1 MMHRLFKRDKMA
13 ESFVVAMLLAMVG
26 GYLDIYCYLARGKV
40 FANTQTGN
48 LVLLGYNIAQG
59 NMHKVIYYLFSIFS
73 FMTGVCSAKC
83 IEYKFK
89 EGRHLYWL
97 HISLCIEMM
106 ALFIVMFI
114 REGSL
119 NVIANVIVSFVCGLQ
134 VQSFR
139 KVNGKAYST
148 IMFTGNLKNL
158 ADHFSHYIITKE
170 KASLENGSIYLGVT
184 LAFVIGG
191 WLGALTTDEYG
202 VRAVGL
208 VNIILA
214 LVFVVLYQ
222 EKHKAQYQ
230 KHFKKND

>member
-1 MMHRLFKRDKMA
+1 MQNLFKRDKMA
-13 ESFVVAMLLAMVG
+13 ESFIVAMLLALVG

-48 LVLLGYNIAQG
+48 LVLLGYSIAQG
-59 NMHKVIYYLFSIFS
+59 NLHKVIYYLFSIFS
-73 FMTGVCSAKC
+73 FMTGVCSAKFV
-83 IEYKFK
+83 EYKFK
-89 EGRHLYWL
+89 ERKYFYWL
-97 HISLCIEMM
+97 HMTLCIEIG

-114 REGSL
+114 QEGSL
-119 NVIANVIVSFVCGLQ
+119 NVVANIIVSFVCGLQ

-158 ADHFSHYIITKE
+158 ADHFSHYVITKD
-170 KASLENGSIYLGVT
+170 KGSLENGSIYLGIT

-214 LVFVVLYQ
+214 AVFVVLYQ
-222 EKHKAQYQ
+222 EKRQV
-230 KHFKKND
+230 N

>member
-1 MMHRLFKRDKMA
+1 MHNLFKRDKMA
-13 ESFVVAMLLAMVG
+13 ESFIVAMLLALVG

-48 LVLLGYNIAQG
+48 LILLGYNIAQG
-59 NMHKVIYYLFSIFS
+59 NMNKVIYYLFSIFS
-73 FMTGVCSAKC
+73 FMGGVCSAKY

-89 EGRHLYWL
+89 EGKHFYWL
-97 HISLCIEMM
+97 HITLCIEMI

-114 REGSL
+114 QEGRL

-158 ADHFSHYIITKE
+158 ADQFSHYFITREKE
-170 KASLENGSIYLGVT
+170 SLENGSIYLGVT

-202 VRAVGL
+202 IKAVGL
-208 VNIILA
+208 ANIIL
-214 LVFVVLYQ
+214 LVVFIVLYQ
-222 EKHKAQYQ
+222 EKHKVR
-230 KHFKKND
+230 D